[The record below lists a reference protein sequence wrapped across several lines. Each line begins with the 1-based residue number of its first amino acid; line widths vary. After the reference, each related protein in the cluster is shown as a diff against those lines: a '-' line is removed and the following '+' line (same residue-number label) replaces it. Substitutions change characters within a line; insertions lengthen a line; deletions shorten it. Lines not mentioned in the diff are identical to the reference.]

1 MMQTTNTN
9 EQSIIQEEETP
20 QPDLFANVVDTEPYE
35 KSMKN
40 ACIWLYV
47 IAGFQAVMGIIEY
60 NTIDE
65 ASIGLMAAGIDGV
78 LALLFLGLALYS
90 KKNPVVAFTLA
101 LVLYVVIVGG
111 LMFLD
116 PASAFKGII
125 IKAFAIIALV
135 KANKD
140 ARKYVEIMQSIGQ

>member
-1 MMQTTNTN
+1 MQTNNTTEPLLDQN
-9 EQSIIQEEETP
+9 DSTP
-20 QPDLFANVVDTEPYE
+20 QTDLFADVVDTEPYE

-40 ACIWLYV
+40 ARIWLYV

-60 NTIDE
+60 NMIDE
-65 ASIGLMAAGIDGV
+65 ASLGMIACGIDFT
-78 LALLFLGLALYS
+78 LALAFLGLALFS
-90 KKNPVVAFTLA
+90 KKDPVTAFTIG
-101 LVLYVVIVGG
+101 LVLYVLIIGAV
-111 LMFLD
+111 MFLD

-140 ARKYVEIMQSIGQ
+140 ARKYVEVKRSFGQ